1 MSAHD
6 NMDSDK
12 TRSRVLI
19 IGLDGATFDLIRAW
33 AAEGR
38 LPTFQ
43 RLMDESA
50 WGELQVDLP
59 PGTVPNWPSFATGKN
74 PGKHGLIWWVKRNPA
89 SNDFSVISSADLR
102 GQTLWEIAGQH
113 GLHVGV
119 VNIPITFPPHPV
131 NGFLI
136 TGLLTPPTAPT
147 FTYPEGLRDELAANV
162 GEYRVFPREAYRK
175 GNEAAYLDDLHR
187 TLEARYQSVRYLLQN
202 KPWDLFAV
210 VFGATDWVMHA
221 YWKYHDPGHPR
232 HDPAEGQLYGHAIR
246 SIYEHVDRILAGLM
260 ELVDG
265 HTSVVVMSDHGAGPA
280 VAKSMINNW
289 LMNIGLLKIKRT
301 PLSRLKRFLFRLG
314 FTPEN
319 LYPWAAR
326 LRLLNPRIKRSLDPR
341 RKGRKSP
348 LRRIFLSYNDVDW
361 SRTKAFTFGGM
372 GQIHINLKGRNPQ
385 GCVAPGQEYDQ
396 LCAEIIRSVGEIKI
410 PGSDRPFV
418 GRSYRRE
425 ELYHGPNSD
434 HMPDIVLLPSDMR
447 YLDSGMEFF
456 SNHLFSALDANSGGH
471 RTNGVFV
478 LWGPHA
484 RRSPDVQGISI
495 RDIAPTVLHLLGLP
509 VPNDMDGR
517 VAAECLSTEFMA
529 SHPVQTATASSEPGP
544 ERQGFASDDEEALI
558 RRRLAGLGYLD

>member
-1 MSAHD
+1 MS
-6 NMDSDK
+6 DSK
-12 TRSRVLI
+12 SESKHRVLI
-19 IGLDGATFDLIRAW
+19 VGLDGATFDLIRPW

-43 RLMDESA
+43 QLMGEST
-50 WGELQVDLP
+50 WGELKVDLP

-74 PGKHGLIWWVKRNPA
+74 PGKHGLIWWVKRDPS

-102 GQTLWEIAGQH
+102 GQTLWDIAGQH
-113 GLHVGV
+113 GLQVGV
-119 VNIPITFPPHPV
+119 VNVPMTYPPHSV

-136 TGLLTPPTAPT
+136 TGLLTPPTATT
-147 FTYPEGLRDELAANV
+147 FTYPEGLRGELEANV

-187 TLEARYQSVRYLLQN
+187 TLEARYQAVRYLLQN

-221 YWKYHDPGHPR
+221 YWKYHDPEHPR

-246 SIYEHVDRILAGLM
+246 SIYEHVDRVLAGML
-260 ELVDG
+260 ELVDEN
-265 HTSVVVMSDHGAGPA
+265 TSVVVMSDHGAGPG

-289 LMNIGLLKIKRT
+289 LLNIGLLQIKRT
-301 PLSRLKRFLFRLG
+301 PVSRLKHLLFRLG

-319 LYPWAAR
+319 VYPWAAR
-326 LRLLNPRIKRSLDPR
+326 LRLLNARVKRSLDPR

-372 GQIHINLKGRNPQ
+372 GQIHINVKGRNRL
-385 GCVAPGQEYDQ
+385 GCVEPGQEYDQ
-396 LCAEIIRSVGEIKI
+396 LCAEIIRRVAEIKI
-410 PGSDRPFV
+410 PGTDRPFV
-418 GRSYRRE
+418 GRAYLRD
-425 ELYHGPNSD
+425 ELYHGSHID
-434 HMPDIVLLPSDMR
+434 QMPDILLLPADMR

-456 SNHLFSALDANSGGH
+456 SNHLFSALDANSGAH
-471 RTNGVFV
+471 RTNGVF
-478 LWGPHA
+478 LLHGPHA
-484 RRSPDVQGISI
+484 RRGQEVKGVSI

-509 VPNDMDGR
+509 VPDDMDGR
-517 VAAECLSTEFMA
+517 VAAECLSEEFMA
-529 SHPVQTATASSEPGP
+529 GHPVQTASASSKPGR
-544 ERQGFASDDEEALI
+544 EGEGFASTDDEALI
-558 RRRLAGLGYLD
+558 RQRLAGLGYLD